1 VRSSILL
8 IAALITLAP
17 YMRVL
22 AGVGPGEQGRSPP
35 VAATTTPAPAPAADN
50 DAAAKHARR
59 TACLKEAK
67 ARKLVGAQKSAFLK
81 ECIGAP

>member
-8 IAALITLAP
+8 IAALVTLATFMP
-17 YMRVL
+17 VI
-22 AGVGPGEQGRSPP
+22 AGVGSGEQGRSAP
-35 VAATTTPAPAPAADN
+35 VAATTTPAPAPAPDN

-81 ECIGAP
+81 DCIGAP